1 MKKVLGI
8 IGVVALIGIVYV
20 GYQYMALRRAA
31 VEWEGPVAEIAYEKM
46 EKVDGGWDIEFQ
58 TLFEAPVDEV
68 FKAFSQPERAHEL
81 NPEKFVASN
90 LKDSGDN
97 KKTVEV
103 TARIL
108 NLPLQKVTMEYTFYP
123 AENRIVARSINYNL
137 ADMTNT
143 FLFEPSPDGKR
154 TLLRYTQKSME
165 KLGNPLPESVQK
177 SALKESYVNQVRTVK
192 KGLGSPGSS

>member
-8 IGVVALIGIVYV
+8 VGAVVLIGVVYV
-20 GYQYMALRRAA
+20 GYQYMALQRAA
-31 VEWEGPVAEIAYEKM
+31 VQWEGPVAEIAYEKM
-46 EKVDGGWDIEFQ
+46 EKLDGGWDIEFQ
-58 TLFEAPVDEV
+58 TMFDAPVDEV

-81 NPEKFVASN
+81 NPEKFVASS
-90 LKDSGDN
+90 LKSSGDN

-103 TARIL
+103 TAKIL

-123 AENRIVARSINYNL
+123 DEHRIVAQSINYNL

-154 TLLRYTQKSME
+154 TLLRYSQDSKE

-192 KGLGSPGSS
+192 KGLASPGSS